1 MINPDGVFHG
11 TYRMDMQG
19 HNLNRFYNSCAA
31 HKQPAIFAISSL
43 LQHHADDL
51 VGFFDIHSHPQAKG
65 TFLYGNAYS
74 SIEDQTESQLF
85 AKLLAINS
93 ETFQYEHCSFS

>member
-19 HNLNRFYNSCAA
+19 HNLNRFYNNCAA

-43 LQHHADDL
+43 LQHHSEDL
-51 VGFFDIHSHPQAKG
+51 VAFFDLHSHPQAKG
-65 TFLYGNAYS
+65 SFAYGNAYN
-74 SIEDQTESQLF
+74 SIEDQTESQVF
-85 AKLLAINS
+85 AKLLSINS
-93 ETFQYEHCSFS
+93 